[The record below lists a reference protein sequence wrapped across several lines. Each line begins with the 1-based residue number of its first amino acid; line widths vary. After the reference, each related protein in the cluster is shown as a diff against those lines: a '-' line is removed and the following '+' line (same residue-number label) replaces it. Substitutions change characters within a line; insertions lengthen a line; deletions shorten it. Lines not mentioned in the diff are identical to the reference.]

1 MTDII
6 KIDPKEY
13 GLTDQTAKTI
23 RMQFE
28 PMLQK
33 MEELETEFNSVVNLP
48 IGEKKTSEKAKELRL
63 KYVKVRTGTAEI
75 HKLQKAFYLNGGRF
89 VDGWKNAQ
97 IFASEGKEK
106 KLEEIEKYLENLEKA
121 RIEKLNEERTA
132 LILPYINPEDVI
144 PYGVMQA
151 DVWDAYFNAKV
162 KAFNDRIEAEKKAEA
177 DRIEREKAIAL
188 HNERKEKILPF
199 WDFVPAKNKDMD
211 FSRFTESEWKERF
224 NFSVKEKQNYDIEQ
238 ARIKAENE
246 KLKAEA
252 EGKEKLL
259 LKERKQRE
267 AEAEKLKAKAD
278 AEKKAYELKIKKET
292 DAKNKLL
299 AEAKAKADA
308 EKKAQE
314 DILKEKLKLEKLSI
328 NKRLAVWIDGFVLP
342 ETSVNNETTKLIK
355 EKFESFKKWA
365 KIEIQK

>member
-13 GLTDQTAKTI
+13 GLTDVTAKQI
-23 RMQFE
+23 RQQFE

-75 HKLQKAFYLNGGRF
+75 HKQQKEFYLKGGKF

-132 LILPYINPEDVI
+132 LILQYINPEDVI
-144 PYGVMQA
+144 PYGIMQA
-151 DVWDAYFNAKV
+151 DVWDAYYNAKV
-162 KAFNDRIEAEKKAEA
+162 KAFNDKIEAEKKAEA
-177 DRIEREKAIAL
+177 DRIEREKAEAE
-188 HNERKEKILPF
+188 ERE
-199 WDFVPAKNKDMD
+199 
-211 FSRFTESEWKERF
+211 
-224 NFSVKEKQNYDIEQ
+224 
-238 ARIKAENE
+238 RIKAENE
-246 KLKAEA
+246 KLKLEA
-252 EGKEKLL
+252 EEKEKLL

-308 EKKAQE
+308 EKKKQE
-314 DILKEKLKLEKLSI
+314 DILKEKLKIDKLSI
-328 NKRLAVWIDGFVLP
+328 NKRLTVWIDGFGLP
-342 ETSVNNETTKLIK
+342 ETSVNNETTKLII

-365 KIEIQK
+365 KSEIQK

>member
-13 GLTDQTAKTI
+13 GLTDVTAKQI
-23 RMQFE
+23 RQQFE

-151 DVWDAYFNAKV
+151 DVWDAYYNAKV

-177 DRIEREKAIAL
+177 DRIEKEKAEAE
-188 HNERKEKILPF
+188 ER
-199 WDFVPAKNKDMD
+199 
-211 FSRFTESEWKERF
+211 
-224 NFSVKEKQNYDIEQ
+224 

-252 EGKEKLL
+252 EEKEKQLTE
-259 LKERKQRE
+259 ERKKRE
-267 AEAEKLKAKAD
+267 AEAMKLKAKAD
-278 AEKKAYELKIKKET
+278 AEKKALELKIKKET

-308 EKKAQE
+308 ERKEQE
-314 DILKEKLKLEKLSI
+314 DILKEKLKLDKLSI
-328 NKRLAVWIDGFVLP
+328 NKRLTVWIDGFVLP
-342 ETSVNNETTKLIK
+342 ETSVNNETTKLIQ

-365 KIEIQK
+365 KTEIQK

>member
-28 PMLQK
+28 PMLKK

-75 HKLQKAFYLNGGRF
+75 HKQQKAFYLNGGRF

-132 LILPYINPEDVI
+132 LILQYINPEDVI

-151 DVWDAYFNAKV
+151 DVWDAYYNAKV
-162 KAFNDRIEAEKKAEA
+162 KSFNDRIEAEKKAET
-177 DRIEREKAIAL
+177 DRIEREKAEAE
-188 HNERKEKILPF
+188 ERE
-199 WDFVPAKNKDMD
+199 
-211 FSRFTESEWKERF
+211 
-224 NFSVKEKQNYDIEQ
+224 
-238 ARIKAENE
+238 RIKAENE
-246 KLKAEA
+246 KLKLEA
-252 EGKEKLL
+252 EEKEKLL

-328 NKRLAVWIDGFVLP
+328 NKRLTVWIDGFVLP
-342 ETSVNNETTKLIK
+342 ETSVNNETTKLII

-365 KIEIQK
+365 KTEIQK

>member
-177 DRIEREKAIAL
+177 ERIEREKAEAE
-188 HNERKEKILPF
+188 ERE
-199 WDFVPAKNKDMD
+199 
-211 FSRFTESEWKERF
+211 
-224 NFSVKEKQNYDIEQ
+224 
-238 ARIKAENE
+238 RIKAENE

>member
-151 DVWDAYFNAKV
+151 DVWDAYYNAKV

-177 DRIEREKAIAL
+177 DRIEKEKAEAE
-188 HNERKEKILPF
+188 ER
-199 WDFVPAKNKDMD
+199 
-211 FSRFTESEWKERF
+211 
-224 NFSVKEKQNYDIEQ
+224 

-252 EGKEKLL
+252 EEKEKQLTE
-259 LKERKQRE
+259 ERKKRE
-267 AEAEKLKAKAD
+267 AEAMKLKAKAD
-278 AEKKAYELKIKKET
+278 AEKKALELKIKKET

-308 EKKAQE
+308 ERKEQE
-314 DILKEKLKLEKLSI
+314 DILKEKLKLDKLSI
-328 NKRLAVWIDGFVLP
+328 NKRLTVWIDGFVLP
-342 ETSVNNETTKLIK
+342 ETSVNNETTKLIQ

-365 KIEIQK
+365 KTEIQK

>member
-177 DRIEREKAIAL
+177 ERIEREKAEAE
-188 HNERKEKILPF
+188 ERE
-199 WDFVPAKNKDMD
+199 
-211 FSRFTESEWKERF
+211 
-224 NFSVKEKQNYDIEQ
+224 
-238 ARIKAENE
+238 RIKTENE

-252 EGKEKLL
+252 EEKEKLL

>member
-1 MTDII
+1 MDHA
-6 KIDPKEY
+6 DEQ
-13 GLTDQTAKTI
+13 G
-23 RMQFE
+23 E
-28 PMLQK
+28 PV
-33 MEELETEFNSVVNLP
+33 E
-48 IGEKKTSEKAKELRL
+48 
-63 KYVKVRTGTAEI
+63 
-75 HKLQKAFYLNGGRF
+75 
-89 VDGWKNAQ
+89 GWKNAQ

-177 DRIEREKAIAL
+177 ERIEREKAEAE
-188 HNERKEKILPF
+188 ERE
-199 WDFVPAKNKDMD
+199 
-211 FSRFTESEWKERF
+211 
-224 NFSVKEKQNYDIEQ
+224 
-238 ARIKAENE
+238 RIKTENE

-252 EGKEKLL
+252 EEKEKLL

>member
-177 DRIEREKAIAL
+177 ERIEREKAEAE
-188 HNERKEKILPF
+188 ERE
-199 WDFVPAKNKDMD
+199 
-211 FSRFTESEWKERF
+211 
-224 NFSVKEKQNYDIEQ
+224 
-238 ARIKAENE
+238 RIKAENE

-252 EGKEKLL
+252 EEKEKLL

>member
-6 KIDPKEY
+6 KIDPKEF
-13 GLTDQTAKTI
+13 GLTDVTAKQI
-23 RMQFE
+23 REQFE
-28 PMLQK
+28 PMLKK

-63 KYVKVRTGTAEI
+63 KYVKVRNGTAEI

-106 KLEEIEKYLENLEKA
+106 KLEEIEKYHENLEKA

-132 LILPYINPEDVI
+132 LILPYINPEDII

-162 KAFNDRIEAEKKAEA
+162 KAFNDRIEAEKKAEV
-177 DRIEREKAIAL
+177 DRIEAQKKDAEERE
-188 HNERKEKILPF
+188 
-199 WDFVPAKNKDMD
+199 
-211 FSRFTESEWKERF
+211 
-224 NFSVKEKQNYDIEQ
+224 
-238 ARIKAENE
+238 RIRLENE

-252 EGKEKLL
+252 EEKEKLL

-328 NKRLAVWIDGFVLP
+328 NKRLTVWIDGFVLP
-342 ETSVNNETTKLIK
+342 ETSVNNETTKLII

-365 KIEIQK
+365 KTEIQK

>member
-75 HKLQKAFYLNGGRF
+75 HKQQKAFYLNGGRF

-132 LILPYINPEDVI
+132 LILQYINPEDVI

-151 DVWDAYFNAKV
+151 DVWDAYYNAKV
-162 KAFNDRIEAEKKAEA
+162 KSFNDRIEAEKKAET
-177 DRIEREKAIAL
+177 DRIEREKAEAE
-188 HNERKEKILPF
+188 ERE
-199 WDFVPAKNKDMD
+199 
-211 FSRFTESEWKERF
+211 
-224 NFSVKEKQNYDIEQ
+224 
-238 ARIKAENE
+238 RIKAENE
-246 KLKAEA
+246 KLKLEA
-252 EGKEKLL
+252 EEKEKLL

-308 EKKAQE
+308 ERKEQE
-314 DILKEKLKLEKLSI
+314 DILKEKLKLDKLSI
-328 NKRLAVWIDGFVLP
+328 NKRLTVWIDGFVLP
-342 ETSVNNETTKLIK
+342 ETSVNNETTKLIQ

-365 KIEIQK
+365 KTEIQK

>member
-151 DVWDAYFNAKV
+151 DVWDAYYNAKV

-177 DRIEREKAIAL
+177 DRIEKEKAEAE
-188 HNERKEKILPF
+188 ER
-199 WDFVPAKNKDMD
+199 
-211 FSRFTESEWKERF
+211 
-224 NFSVKEKQNYDIEQ
+224 

-252 EGKEKLL
+252 EEREKLL

-308 EKKAQE
+308 EKKKQE
-314 DILKEKLKLEKLSI
+314 DILKEKLKIDKLSI
-328 NKRLAVWIDGFVLP
+328 NKRLTVWIDGFGLP
-342 ETSVNNETTKLIK
+342 ETSVNNETTKLII

-365 KIEIQK
+365 KSEIQK